1 MGWMM
6 IVMGGVMRGI
16 RRVGRRVARGRRG
29 CARRGGRRVWQG
41 GWCVGGFGI
50 RGRRCVMGGMGI
62 VMGGWMRARGGRCV
76 IRGRRGGV
84 GRGVRCVRRGGWCV
98 CGGWVRWGR
107 CVMGWMMTAMDGVM
121 RGIRVG
127 GRRARAGCWGR
138 ARRGWSGAWGVGC
151 RAWRWWVRWRR
162 GVMGGMRIVMGASM
176 RVIRGVGWR
185 VIPGRRGC
193 VRGGGRCV
201 GGVGWCVIGW
211 WVRGGKCAMG
221 RMMIA
226 MGGRMKARGGRRV

>member
-1 MGWMM
+1 
-6 IVMGGVMRGI
+6 MRGI